1 MLWLSHEDY
10 FNSLEVKRNDNLI
23 SNSIFIALINYFIN
37 ISETY
42 DDV

>member
-1 MLWLSHEDY
+1 MLWLSNEDNFY
-10 FNSLEVKRNDNLI
+10 SLEVKRNHNLI

-37 ISETY
+37 ILETY